1 MPYEFTLPVL
11 SDRTEEGVVVA
22 WFKREGAEVKQGEVL
37 LEVQMEKVSYEVEA
51 PVAGRL
57 YKILA
62 PKDTVIKV
70 RQVLA
75 IILEPG
81 EEARS

>member
-1 MPYEFTLPVL
+1 
-11 SDRTEEGVVVA
+11 VA

-57 YKILA
+57 HKILA

-70 RQVLA
+70 GQVLA
-75 IILEPG
+75 IILDLG
-81 EEARS
+81 DEARS